1 MEVTDP
7 LTRETRCEE
16 NQRSYYLS
24 GVDFILLSLQAHRAP
39 DVAFAALARDGIRR
53 AAKQAVR
60 AWRLPE
66 HNMHGYLGIAFLLT
80 AVLASVDGM
89 GRGRMPSS
97 FQAMGQSYTLSE
109 CSPEKRASEPTVA
122 TAFRESYR
130 EDPGTKEQ
138 RAALVVDLGTIQTM
152 RFLQDSALNETVQIT
167 GKRCSRVDMDALAIE
182 VIHLLRN
189 QNDSQMFPI
198 RQMLTMPE
206 PNERPTKGTCRG
218 QPCVTWT
225 VRQAPVK
232 RTGADGTV
240 VETSDVYTIAWTDFA
255 DENSWSSMSRQQ
267 NVPLELRLCRKEK
280 TTQPGT
286 KSSQTTEQYS
296 VIEIMYFTPG
306 DFIAD
311 DLEYPDGV
319 YCENFVSESWKL
331 DESSMN
337 YLSYSAEVSLDRKK
351 NRTVANSVVYMYMP
365 EKLYRI
371 DFTPE
376 TANFNNV
383 TIPKKAKSISRI
395 ISGTHGFAF
404 DIESLKSGKTRCRR
418 RQPEALPFMREAIID
433 FRDVPS
439 LSPQLFFGTNQTNY
453 LLKKK
458 TQRRGIPCNLWQ
470 GRRNDWPPKQNITT
484 VWEWCVG
491 ELKDQPTHGV
501 WGFSRLP
508 LVSLEIYYPHV
519 DDSAHNDEGSIESW
533 QKLTFSF
540 YRAEQGKW
548 VADLRAFDVTDCMD
562 GNVYPMQFELK
573 YPENKYEDVV
583 KITIEPFFLATCK
596 IQILRS
602 LKTTIGTLRIGK
614 LRAMFDADRM
624 LYIQFDLLN
633 QFPPVKG
640 EPELKDMEASLQKD
654 VDHMRLKIKMK
665 APGSQEEIEFTAVP
679 RSLREVDSS
688 FSASN
693 APSKRSA
700 SGAHFRS
707 EGPYLSDANLTRQNL
722 QPALLR
728 ASQVYHAPAP
738 PKKESAGQ
746 SETPHHK
753 SFVATVLVLVGVFFV
768 GAFVGVVSLRVQ
780 KLVK

>member
-1 MEVTDP
+1 M
-7 LTRETRCEE
+7 
-16 NQRSYYLS
+16 RSLS
-24 GVDFILLSLQAHRAP
+24 AKPASHGPQASLSLPLPVKAS
-39 DVAFAALARDGIRR
+39 G
-53 AAKQAVR
+53 
-60 AWRLPE
+60 RLRSTRLHA
-66 HNMHGYLGIAFLLT
+66 HNMSGYLGIAFLLT
-80 AVLASVDGM
+80 ALLASVNGM

-97 FQAMGQSYTLSE
+97 FQAMGQAYTLSE
-109 CSPEKRASEPTVA
+109 CSPDKRASESTMV

-130 EDPGTKEQ
+130 EDSETKEQ
-138 RAALVVDLGTIQTM
+138 RAALVVDLGTIQTV

-189 QNDSQMFPI
+189 HNDSSTFPI

-206 PNERPTKGTCRG
+206 PNERPVRGTCRG

-232 RTGADGTV
+232 STGADGTL
-240 VETSDVYTIAWTDFA
+240 VETSDVYSIVWTDFT

-280 TTQPGT
+280 TTQPDT
-286 KSSQTTEQYS
+286 KSSETTEQYS
-296 VIEIMYFTPG
+296 VIEIMYFTHG

-319 YCENFVSESWKL
+319 YCENFVSENWKL
-331 DESSMN
+331 DESSIS
-337 YLSYSAEVSLDRKK
+337 YFSYSAEVSLDRKR
-351 NRTVANSVVYMYMP
+351 NRTVADSVVHMYMP

-376 TANFNNV
+376 TTNFNNI

-395 ISGTHGFAF
+395 ISGIHGFAF

-418 RQPEALPFMREAIID
+418 RQLDMLPFMREAIID

-439 LSPQLFFGTNQTNY
+439 LSPQLFFGTNQTKY

-491 ELKDQPTHGV
+491 ELLKDKPTVEMRGS
-501 WGFSRLP
+501 SRLP

-540 YRAEQGKW
+540 YRAEKAKW
-548 VADLRAFDVTDCMD
+548 ATDLQAFDVTDCMD
-562 GNVYPMQFELK
+562 GNLYPMQFELK
-573 YPENKYEDVV
+573 YPEDKYEDVV
-583 KITIEPFFLATCK
+583 KITIEPLFLATCK
-596 IQILRS
+596 KQILQS
-602 LKTTIGTLRIGK
+602 LKTTIGILRIGK
-614 LRAMFDADRM
+614 LRAVFYEEKK
-624 LYIQFDLLN
+624 LYIQFDLLD
-633 QFPPVKG
+633 QFPSVKG
-640 EPELKDMEASLQKD
+640 EPALKDMEVSLQRD
-654 VDHMRLKIKMK
+654 VDGGLLKIKMK

-679 RSLREVDSS
+679 RSLREIDSN
-688 FSASN
+688 FSGSST
-693 APSKRSA
+693 PSKRAA

-707 EGPYLSDANLTRQNL
+707 EGPYLSDVNLTRQSL

-728 ASQVYHAPAP
+728 ASQVYHAPAT

-746 SETPHHK
+746 SETPHHA

-768 GAFVGVVSLRVQ
+768 GGLVGVVSLRVQ